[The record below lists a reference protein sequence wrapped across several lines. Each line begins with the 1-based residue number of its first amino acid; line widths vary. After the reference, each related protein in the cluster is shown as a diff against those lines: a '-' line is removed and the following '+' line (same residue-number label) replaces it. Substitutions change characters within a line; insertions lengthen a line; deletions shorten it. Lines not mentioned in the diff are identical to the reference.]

1 MTALLLL
8 IPALAVAF
16 CIGAA
21 SNRIRE
27 HRNDPYRALARR
39 DRRSGVWSFS
49 CLVCGHHKGG
59 SGRKAL
65 DRYADAHA
73 IECEGNRPS
82 RHDRKKAN
90 R

>member
-21 SNRIRE
+21 SSSIRE
-27 HRNDPYRALARR
+27 HRNDPYRALARQ
-39 DRRSGVWSFS
+39 
-49 CLVCGHHKGG
+49 
-59 SGRKAL
+59 
-65 DRYADAHA
+65 
-73 IECEGNRPS
+73 
-82 RHDRKKAN
+82 DRKKAN